1 MYSTPYKALEIE
13 NLCEFIEKTLEQLI
27 NKNCTPMAFSQRYK
41 NIIDRYYAGG
51 TENEDFYEK
60 LLQLIEEIKREQGRS
75 TEMDLE
81 EELEIFDLLCQD
93 RKLTKAEEQKAIL
106 AAKNLPQKVNTSDN
120 QILCYIM
127 VQIW

>member
-1 MYSTPYKALEIE
+1 
-13 NLCEFIEKTLEQLI
+13 
-27 NKNCTPMAFSQRYK
+27 MAFSQRYK